1 MTVLQNG
8 AGKFE
13 LALGTYREIFEAD
26 QNSNVKWID
35 SLTVYSS
42 VLKRRTLHT
51 CFIQH
56 RRIAPSGFMSNS
68 VINMAEGHKHS
79 ENL

>member
-8 AGKFE
+8 AEKFE

-35 SLTVYSS
+35 SSTVYSS
-42 VLKRRTLHT
+42 VSL
-51 CFIQH
+51 
-56 RRIAPSGFMSNS
+56 SGEHCIHASSN
-68 VINMAEGHKHS
+68 IE
-79 ENL
+79 E